1 MKLIPKPVELVEA
14 PLDGQYA
21 FIELKAPPDEDIF
34 PHQVVRNNNGTAVLA
49 TGADPNR
56 FFEESLEGYY
66 LALSDTG
73 PTLKQ
78 GSSESLGEIGFRAA
92 RPDKVRVVSIG
103 GKKAIIS
110 AKGKLSSSHF
120 GNYFGLLQEGR
131 YTVLDLSNTARAAAK
146 VLAVVEGNVGDEY
159 ARVLVEFP

>member
-21 FIELKAPPDEDIF
+21 FTELKAPTSEDIF
-34 PHQVVRNNNGTAVLA
+34 LHQVVKDDGTGTAALAEDTDA
-49 TGADPNR
+49 TG
-56 FFEESLEGYY
+56 FY

-78 GSSESLGEIGFRAA
+78 GSSDSTSLGEVGFWAA
-92 RPDKVRVVSIG
+92 RPDKVRVVPLS

-110 AKGKLSSSHF
+110 AKGVLADTHI
-120 GNYFGLLQEGR
+120 GAQFGLLQEGR
-131 YTVLDLSNTARAAAK
+131 HTVLDLSNTTTAAAK
-146 VLAVVEGNVGDEY
+146 VLEVVEGKVGDEY
-159 ARVLVEFP
+159 ARVLVQFN

>member
-34 PHQVVRNNNGTAVLA
+34 LHQVVRNQDGTAVLA
-49 TGADPNR
+49 KGAASDEGL
-56 FFEESLEGYY
+56 EESYEGYY

-92 RPDKVRVVSIG
+92 RPDKVRVVSLG

-131 YTVLDLSNTARAAAK
+131 YTVLDLSNTDKPAAK
-146 VLAVVEGNVGDEY
+146 VLKVVEGNVGDEY

>member
-21 FIELKAPPDEDIF
+21 FTELKAPTSGDIF
-34 PHQVVRNNNGTAVLA
+34 LHQVVKDDGTGTAALA
-49 TGADPNR
+49 TGEDTTG
-56 FFEESLEGYY
+56 FY

-92 RPDKVRVVSIG
+92 RPDKVRVVPLS

-110 AKGKLSSSHF
+110 AKGKLSSTHI
-120 GNYFGLLQEGR
+120 GAQFGLLQEGR
-131 YTVLDLSNTARAAAK
+131 YTVLDLSNTARPAAK
-146 VLAVVEGNVGDEY
+146 VLEVVEGEVGDEY
-159 ARVLVEFP
+159 ARVLVQFN

>member
-14 PLDGQYA
+14 PPDGQYA
-21 FIELKAPPDEDIF
+21 FTELKAPTSGDIF
-34 PHQVVRNNNGTAVLA
+34 LHQVVKDDGTGTAALA
-49 TGADPNR
+49 TGEDTTG
-56 FFEESLEGYY
+56 FY

-92 RPDKVRVVSIG
+92 RPDKVRVVPLS

-110 AKGKLSSSHF
+110 AKGKLSSTHI
-120 GNYFGLLQEGR
+120 GAQFGLLQEGR
-131 YTVLDLSNTARAAAK
+131 YTVLDLSNTAKAAAK
-146 VLAVVEGNVGDEY
+146 VLEVVEGEVGDEY
-159 ARVLVEFP
+159 ARVLVQFN

>member
-21 FIELKAPPDEDIF
+21 FTELNAPASGDIF
-34 PHQVVRNNNGTAVLA
+34 LHQVVKDDGTGTAALA
-49 TGADPNR
+49 TGSDATG
-56 FFEESLEGYY
+56 FY

-78 GSSESLGEIGFRAA
+78 GSSDSTSLGEVGFWAS
-92 RPDKVRVVSIG
+92 RPDKVRVVSLS

-110 AKGKLSSSHF
+110 AKGVLDDTHI
-120 GNYFGLLQEGR
+120 GAQFGLLQEGR
-131 YTVLDLSNTARAAAK
+131 HTVLDLSNTTTAAAK
-146 VLAVVEGNVGDEY
+146 VLEVVEGKVGDEY
-159 ARVLVEFP
+159 ARVLVQFN

>member
-14 PLDGQYA
+14 PPDGQYA
-21 FIELKAPPDEDIF
+21 FTELKAPTSGDIF
-34 PHQVVRNNNGTAVLA
+34 LHQVVKDDGTGTAALA
-49 TGADPNR
+49 TGEDTTG
-56 FFEESLEGYY
+56 FY

-92 RPDKVRVVSIG
+92 RPDKVRVVPLS

-110 AKGKLSSSHF
+110 AKGKLSSTHI
-120 GNYFGLLQEGR
+120 GAQFGLLQEGR
-131 YTVLDLSNTARAAAK
+131 YTVLDLSNTARPAAK
-146 VLAVVEGNVGDEY
+146 VLEVVEGEVGDEY
-159 ARVLVEFP
+159 ARVLVQFN

>member
-21 FIELKAPPDEDIF
+21 FTELKAPTSGDIF
-34 PHQVVRNNNGTAVLA
+34 LHQVVKDDGTGTAALA
-49 TGADPNR
+49 TGEDTTG
-56 FFEESLEGYY
+56 FY

-92 RPDKVRVVSIG
+92 RPDKVRVVPLS

-110 AKGKLSSSHF
+110 AKGKLSSTHI
-120 GNYFGLLQEGR
+120 GAQFGLLQEGR
-131 YTVLDLSNTARAAAK
+131 YTVLDLSNAARPAAK
-146 VLAVVEGNVGDEY
+146 VLEVVEGEVGDEY
-159 ARVLVEFP
+159 ARVLVQFN

>member
-14 PLDGQYA
+14 PPDGQYA
-21 FIELKAPPDEDIF
+21 FTELKAPTSGDIF
-34 PHQVVRNNNGTAVLA
+34 LHQVVKDDGTGTAALA
-49 TGADPNR
+49 TGKDTTG
-56 FFEESLEGYY
+56 FY

-92 RPDKVRVVSIG
+92 RPDKVRVVPLS

-110 AKGKLSSSHF
+110 AKGKLSSTHI
-120 GNYFGLLQEGR
+120 GAQFGLLQEGR
-131 YTVLDLSNTARAAAK
+131 YTVLDLSNTARPAAK
-146 VLAVVEGNVGDEY
+146 VLEVVEGEVGDEY
-159 ARVLVEFP
+159 ARVLVQFN

>member
-21 FIELKAPPDEDIF
+21 FTELKAPTSGDIF
-34 PHQVVRNNNGTAVLA
+34 LHQVVKDDGTGTAALA
-49 TGADPNR
+49 TGEDATG
-56 FFEESLEGYY
+56 FY

-110 AKGKLSSSHF
+110 AKGKLSSTHI
-120 GNYFGLLQEGR
+120 GAQFGLLQEGR
-131 YTVLDLSNTARAAAK
+131 YTVLDLSNTARPAAK